1 LYKKIFFALLLFI
14 ADRLYPQP
22 ATVFK
27 EIQAVDSIALT
38 KSTASFFAKL
48 YSKTM
53 VQIEEQ
59 LTEMDTATISQIR
72 KLEINFSNY
81 FLKACNKY
89 KDSGHTD
96 SAWKSYFETSGIS
109 PLQLKLLGI
118 NAHIN
123 GDLWR
128 ALRDSYSIYE
138 IQNISKTV
146 FLFHQSLLKI
156 YNDVYHEA
164 IAESW
169 KVKTL
174 DLLSLGL
181 SEKYGK
187 HLLRKW
193 RKRQIKLATL
203 YYFKQ
208 NRFEQ
213 KRKRTERKKTR
224 IDNLIICRL

>member
-1 LYKKIFFALLLFI
+1 MYKKIFLALLLFI
-14 ADRLYPQP
+14 ADRLYPQSVT
-22 ATVFK
+22 AFK
-27 EIQAVDSIALT
+27 EIQEVDSIALT
-38 KSTASFFAKL
+38 KSTTSYFAKL

-53 VQIEEQ
+53 LQIEKQ
-59 LTEMDTATISQIR
+59 LTGMDTATISQIR
-72 KLEINFSNY
+72 ELEINFSNY

-96 SAWKSYFETSGIS
+96 STWKIYFETSGLS

-123 GDLWR
+123 GDLWQ
-128 ALRDSYSIYE
+128 ALRDSYTVHE
-138 IQNISKTV
+138 IQSISKTV

-164 IAESW
+164 KAESR
-169 KVKTL
+169 KVKTM
-174 DLLSLGL
+174 DLLSLGF

-187 HLLRKW
+187 HLLSKW

-213 KRKRTERKKTR
+213 KRKRTDRKKTR
-224 IDNLIICRL
+224 IDKLIIRRL